1 MLNISHTQLCILY
14 ELVRQAKDPIHES
27 LREELR
33 EETGIEVTIDSLN
46 NISAGL
52 EVYLKDAALLEK
64 HDSMSHGTSM

>member
-1 MLNISHTQLCILY
+1 MLNISHSQLCILY
-14 ELVRQAKDPIHES
+14 ELVHQANRSASI
-27 LREELR
+27 REELQ

-46 NISAGL
+46 DIRAGL